1 LIGVN
6 VPPQIGIDTENTEAT
21 IMIRVIIT
29 LAVLVLLAAMP
40 AGNASAQDNTLGG
53 AIIGGGIGAIIGGA
67 ATGKAGGAIA
77 GGIIGA
83 AAGAALGS
91 QLDPRGRGYY
101 WYNGSCWLRWGDG
114 TYHRV
119 NRRYRY

>member
-1 LIGVN
+1 MRIL
-6 VPPQIGIDTENTEAT
+6 
-21 IMIRVIIT
+21 MIKKLT
-29 LAVLVLLAAMP
+29 LTAVLGLGLSISPALAQNE
-40 AGNASAQDNTLGG
+40 NAVGG

-91 QLDPRGRGYY
+91 QMDPRGPGYY
-101 WYNGSCWLRWGDG
+101 WYNGRCYLRRSNGN
-114 TYHRV
+114 YYPVSRHHC
-119 NRRYRY
+119 Y

>member
-1 LIGVN
+1 
-6 VPPQIGIDTENTEAT
+6 
-21 IMIRVIIT
+21 MIRIIAA
-29 LAVLVLLAAMP
+29 LAVLTLLVAMP
-40 AGNASAQDNTLGG
+40 VRQAAAQNNTLGG
-53 AIIGGGIGAIIGGA
+53 ALIGGGIGAIIGGA

-101 WYNGSCWLRWGDG
+101 WYNGRCWLRWRNG

-119 NRRYRY
+119 SRRHCY

>member
-1 LIGVN
+1 
-6 VPPQIGIDTENTEAT
+6 
-21 IMIRVIIT
+21 MIRIVTILT
-29 LAVLVLLAAMP
+29 MLVLVAMAP
-40 AGNASAQDNTLGG
+40 SRQASAQDNTVGG

-91 QLDPRGRGYY
+91 QMEPRPRGFY
-101 WYNGSCWLRWGDG
+101 WYHDRCWRRWSDG
-114 TYHRV
+114 NYHRV
-119 NRRYRY
+119 SRRYCY

>member
-1 LIGVN
+1 
-6 VPPQIGIDTENTEAT
+6 
-21 IMIRVIIT
+21 MIRIIT
-29 LAVLVLLAAMP
+29 AIAVLALVAMTP
-40 AGNASAQDNTLGG
+40 AQQASAQDNTVGG

-91 QLDPRGRGYY
+91 QMEPRRRGYY
-101 WYNGSCWLRWGDG
+101 WYEGRCWLRRGDG
-114 TYHRV
+114 SYRRV
-119 NRRYRY
+119 SRDYCY

>member
-1 LIGVN
+1 
-6 VPPQIGIDTENTEAT
+6 
-21 IMIRVIIT
+21 MIRIIT
-29 LAVLVLLAAMP
+29 ALAVLALLIVVP
-40 AGNASAQDNTLGG
+40 ARQATAQDNTLGG
-53 AIIGGGIGAIIGGA
+53 ALIGGGIGAIIGGA

-101 WYNGSCWLRWGDG
+101 WYSGYCYLRWRDG
-114 TYHRV
+114 SYHRV
-119 NRRYRY
+119 SRRHCY

>member
-1 LIGVN
+1 
-6 VPPQIGIDTENTEAT
+6 
-21 IMIRVIIT
+21 MIRIVT
-29 LAVLVLLAAMP
+29 ALAVLALLIVVP
-40 AGNASAQDNTLGG
+40 AGQATAQDNTLGG
-53 AIIGGGIGAIIGGA
+53 ALIGGGIGAIIGGA

-101 WYNGSCWLRWGDG
+101 WYSGHCYLRWRDG

-119 NRRYRY
+119 SRRYCY